1 MRRADSIGSAMEGCI
16 ALTGAVA
23 ATLNRDGAALRWHYR
38 RGRSRKE
45 RRRAMRGRW
54 EWICQ
59 QGRGFGRKVKA
70 FSTETGGAL
79 KTALLSG
86 DRAPYLISCSRK
98 EENNLSISAGPVKQG
113 NSSQDNADIHAPLI
127 PAGRLLPFMVVTVLF
142 FLWAIP
148 NNLNDILIRQFMKS
162 FNISRSSAASLQIWF
177 YLAYALLA
185 WPAAQLMRR
194 FGYKTGIVTGLCL
207 LGSGCLLFYPAAQA
221 GIYAFFLVAQF
232 VIASG
237 LSFLETGSNSFIAQ
251 LGPAGSSERR
261 LNLSQA
267 FNPLGSI
274 CAGLIGTVF
283 IFSGV
288 TLSDAQV
295 AAMRAAGTYQ
305 TYLHSETLR
314 VVTPY
319 LVLGCIAFLWALL
332 ILLTRF
338 PALSG
343 EEPAASGA
351 PAEHVRLMQPH
362 FVFAVLAQFLY
373 VGAQI
378 GTWSY
383 FINYAESATGVG
395 DKAAGYMLTGTLA
408 AFAVG
413 RFSSAW
419 LMRHFHA
426 RLMLV
431 TYAVINV
438 VLCLFAVV
446 HPSWLGVGCLL
457 MTSLF
462 MSIMFPTI
470 FALGLKGMG
479 EKTKTA
485 GSFLVMALLGG
496 AVLTKLMGMLPLRAA
511 YLVPLACYVGVALYA
526 WLFAEAKTGEAAG

>member
-1 MRRADSIGSAMEGCI
+1 M
-16 ALTGAVA
+16 
-23 ATLNRDGAALRWHYR
+23 
-38 RGRSRKE
+38 
-45 RRRAMRGRW
+45 
-54 EWICQ
+54 
-59 QGRGFGRKVKA
+59 
-70 FSTETGGAL
+70 
-79 KTALLSG
+79 
-86 DRAPYLISCSRK
+86 
-98 EENNLSISAGPVKQG
+98 SISAGPIGQG
-113 NSSQDNADIHAPLI
+113 NESLQNNEDIEAPLI
-127 PAGRLLPFMVVTVLF
+127 PAGRLLPFLVVTVLF

-162 FNISRSSAASLQIWF
+162 FNISRSTAAAIQMWF
-177 YLAYALLA
+177 YVAYCLLA
-185 WPAAQLMRR
+185 WPAGQLMRR
-194 FGYKTGIVTGLCL
+194 FGYKAGIVTGLCL
-207 LGSGCLLFYPAAQA
+207 LGSGCLLFYPAAQV
-221 GIYAFFLVAQF
+221 GQYTFFLVAQF

-274 CAGLIGTVF
+274 SAGLIGTVF

-288 TLSDAQV
+288 KLSDAQV
-295 AAMRAAGTYQ
+295 AAMQAAGTYQ
-305 TYLHSETLR
+305 SYLHSETLR

-319 LVLGCIAFLWALL
+319 LVLGCIAFFWALL

-338 PALSG
+338 PALGG

-383 FINYAESATGVG
+383 FISYVESATGVG

-431 TYAVINV
+431 TYSVINV
-438 VLCLFAVV
+438 VLCLYAVV

-457 MTSLF
+457 TTSLF

-496 AVLTKLMGMLPLRAA
+496 ALLTKLMGMLPLRAA
-511 YLVPLACYVGVALYA
+511 YLVPVVCYVGVALYA
-526 WLFAEAKTGEAAG
+526 WLFAEAKAGEAAG

>member
-1 MRRADSIGSAMEGCI
+1 
-16 ALTGAVA
+16 
-23 ATLNRDGAALRWHYR
+23 LNTPID
-38 RGRSRKE
+38 
-45 RRRAMRGRW
+45 
-54 EWICQ
+54 
-59 QGRGFGRKVKA
+59 
-70 FSTETGGAL
+70 
-79 KTALLSG
+79 
-86 DRAPYLISCSRK
+86 
-98 EENNLSISAGPVKQG
+98 PVGQG
-113 NSSQDNADIHAPLI
+113 NIPSPNTNEDIEAQLI
-127 PAGRLLPFMVVTVLF
+127 PAGRMLPFLVVTVLF

-162 FNISRSSAASLQIWF
+162 FNINRSSAAGVQIWF
-177 YLAYALLA
+177 YLGYFLLA
-185 WPAAQLMRR
+185 IPAGQLMRR
-194 FGYKTGIVTGLCL
+194 FGYKMGIITGLCL

-221 GIYAFFLVAQF
+221 GLYAFFLVAQF

-274 CAGLIGTVF
+274 TAGLIGTVF

-288 TLSDAQV
+288 KLSDAQT
-295 AAMRAAGTYQ
+295 AAMQAAGTYQ
-305 TYLHSETLR
+305 AYLHSETLR

-319 LVLGCIAFLWALL
+319 VVLGCIAFLWALL
-332 ILLTRF
+332 VLITKF
-338 PALSG
+338 PDLGSEDVSESSTAG
-343 EEPAASGA
+343 GM
-351 PAEHVRLMQPH
+351 HVRLWQPH

-373 VGAQI
+373 VGAQV

-383 FINYAESATGVG
+383 FIAYVESATGVG

-431 TYAVINV
+431 LYSVINI
-438 VLCLFAVV
+438 VLCLVAVI
-446 HPSWLGVGCLL
+446 HPSWVGVGCLL

-485 GSFLVMALLGG
+485 GSFLVMAILGG
-496 AVLTKLMGMLPLRAA
+496 AALTKLMGILPLQSA
-511 YLVPLACYVGVALYA
+511 YLVPVVCYVGVALYG
-526 WLFAEAKTGEAAG
+526 WLFAEPKAGEALG

>member
-1 MRRADSIGSAMEGCI
+1 MPSNE
-16 ALTGAVA
+16 
-23 ATLNRDGAALRWHYR
+23 
-38 RGRSRKE
+38 
-45 RRRAMRGRW
+45 
-54 EWICQ
+54 
-59 QGRGFGRKVKA
+59 
-70 FSTETGGAL
+70 
-79 KTALLSG
+79 
-86 DRAPYLISCSRK
+86 
-98 EENNLSISAGPVKQG
+98 
-113 NSSQDNADIHAPLI
+113 DIEAPLI
-127 PAGRLLPFMVVTVLF
+127 PAGRLVPFLVVTVLF

-162 FNISRSSAASLQIWF
+162 FNINRSSAAGIQIWF
-177 YLAYALLA
+177 YLGYFLLA
-185 WPAAQLMRR
+185 IPAGQLMRR
-194 FGYKTGIVTGLCL
+194 FGYKAGIVTGLCL

-274 CAGLIGTVF
+274 SAGLIGTVF

-288 TLSDAQV
+288 KLSDAQV
-295 AAMRAAGTYQ
+295 TAMQVAGTYQ

-319 LVLGCIAFLWALL
+319 IVLGCIAFCWALL
-332 ILLTRF
+332 VLVTKF
-338 PALSG
+338 PELGVEDVSESSPSG
-343 EEPAASGA
+343 MRVGLWQ
-351 PAEHVRLMQPH
+351 RH

-373 VGAQI
+373 VGAQV

-383 FINYAESATGVG
+383 FINYVESATGVG

-419 LMRHFHA
+419 LMRHFQA

-431 TYAVINV
+431 LYSVINV
-438 VLCLFAVV
+438 ALCLAAVL
-446 HPSWLGVGCLL
+446 HPSWFGVGCLL
-457 MTSLF
+457 LTSLF

-485 GSFLVMALLGG
+485 GSLLVMAILGG
-496 AVLTKLMGMLPLRAA
+496 AALTKLMGMLPLRSA
-511 YLVPLACYVGVALYA
+511 YMVPVACYVGVALYG
-526 WLFAEAKTGEAAG
+526 WLFAEEKAGEAT

>member
-1 MRRADSIGSAMEGCI
+1 M
-16 ALTGAVA
+16 
-23 ATLNRDGAALRWHYR
+23 
-38 RGRSRKE
+38 GRTNPTS
-45 RRRAMRGRW
+45 
-54 EWICQ
+54 
-59 QGRGFGRKVKA
+59 
-70 FSTETGGAL
+70 
-79 KTALLSG
+79 
-86 DRAPYLISCSRK
+86 
-98 EENNLSISAGPVKQG
+98 QG
-113 NSSQDNADIHAPLI
+113 NEDIEAPLI
-127 PAGRLLPFMVVTVLF
+127 PAGRLVPFLVVTVLF

-162 FNISRSSAASLQIWF
+162 FNIDRSSAAGVQIWF
-177 YLAYALLA
+177 YLGYFALA
-185 WPAAQLMRR
+185 FPAAQLMRR

-207 LGSGCLLFYPAAQA
+207 LGSGCWLFYPAAQA
-221 GIYAFFLVAQF
+221 GLYSFFLVAQF

-274 CAGLIGTVF
+274 TAGLIGTVF
-283 IFSGV
+283 IFSGIK
-288 TLSDAQV
+288 LSDPQV
-295 AAMRAAGTYQ
+295 AAMQAAGTYQ
-305 TYLHSETLR
+305 AYLHSETLR

-319 LVLGCIAFLWALL
+319 LVLGALAFLWAFL
-332 ILLTRF
+332 ILMTKF
-338 PALSG
+338 PVLGG
-343 EEPAASGA
+343 EESSPEAGA
-351 PAEHVRLMQPH
+351 PVEHVRLLQPH
-362 FVFAVLAQFLY
+362 FIFAVIAQFLY
-373 VGAQI
+373 VGAQV

-383 FINYAESATGVG
+383 FIPYVESATGVG

-431 TYAVINV
+431 VYSIINV
-438 VLCLFAVV
+438 LLGLVAVV
-446 HPSWLGVGCLL
+446 HPGWVGVGCLL
-457 MTSLF
+457 TTSLF

-485 GSFLVMALLGG
+485 GSLLVMAILGG
-496 AVLTKLMGMLPLRAA
+496 AVLTKVMGILLDRAGSQAA
-511 YLVPLACYVGVALYA
+511 YLVPVVCFAGVALYA
-526 WLFAEAKTGEAAG
+526 WLGAEAKPGEAAG

>member
-1 MRRADSIGSAMEGCI
+1 MQRNE
-16 ALTGAVA
+16 
-23 ATLNRDGAALRWHYR
+23 
-38 RGRSRKE
+38 
-45 RRRAMRGRW
+45 
-54 EWICQ
+54 
-59 QGRGFGRKVKA
+59 
-70 FSTETGGAL
+70 
-79 KTALLSG
+79 
-86 DRAPYLISCSRK
+86 
-98 EENNLSISAGPVKQG
+98 
-113 NSSQDNADIHAPLI
+113 DIEARLI
-127 PAGRLLPFMVVTVLF
+127 PAGRLRPFLVVTVLF

-162 FNISRSSAASLQIWF
+162 FNIDRSSAAGVQIWF
-177 YLAYALLA
+177 YLGYFLLA
-185 WPAAQLMRR
+185 IPAGQLMRR

-207 LGSGCLLFYPAAQA
+207 LGSGCLLFYPAAQE
-221 GIYAFFLVAQF
+221 GLYAFFLVAQF
-232 VIASG
+232 IIASG

-274 CAGLIGTVF
+274 SAGLIGTVF

-288 TLSDAQV
+288 KLSDAQV
-295 AAMRAAGTYQ
+295 AAMQAAGTYQ

-314 VVTPY
+314 VVVPY
-319 LVLGCIAFLWALL
+319 LGLGCIAFLWAVL
-332 ILLTRF
+332 ILMTKF
-338 PALSG
+338 PDLS
-343 EEPAASGA
+343 
-351 PAEHVRLMQPH
+351 AEDVSEISPTGMHVRLWQPH

-373 VGAQI
+373 VGAQV

-383 FINYAESATGVG
+383 FISYVESATGVG

-426 RLMLV
+426 RQMLV
-431 TYAVINV
+431 TYAITNV
-438 VLCLFAVV
+438 MLCLIAVAN
-446 HPSWLGVGCLL
+446 PSWMGVACLL
-457 MTSLF
+457 TTSLF

-485 GSFLVMALLGG
+485 GSLLVMAILGG
-496 AVLTKLMGMLPLRAA
+496 AVLTKLMGVLPLRVA
-511 YLVPLACYVGVALYA
+511 YLVPVACYVGVALYG
-526 WLFAEAKTGEAAG
+526 WLFAEAKAGEAAA